1 MSAPRESRAHAAG
14 TGIVHVRLS
23 GERGDLTRL
32 AAAITALPG
41 LTVTAMSLRD
51 NYRDPG
57 MRGYLTVA
65 MPQDPGKE
73 NADAKPDA

>member
-1 MSAPRESRAHAAG
+1 MTTPPG
-14 TGIVHVRLS
+14 LS
-23 GERGDLTRL
+23 GEREDLTRL

-41 LTVTAMSLRD
+41 LTVTAMSLRE

-65 MPQDPGKE
+65 LPPDAEKDKG
-73 NADAKPDA
+73 NAKPDD

>member
-1 MSAPRESRAHAAG
+1 MIPPRKLRQVAAS

-23 GERGDLTRL
+23 GQHGDLTRL
-32 AAAITALPG
+32 ADAITALPG
-41 LTVTAMSLRD
+41 LTVTAMSLRE

-65 MPQDPGKE
+65 MPPSPPEEDH
-73 NADAKPDA
+73 DANPDD

>member
-1 MSAPRESRAHAAG
+1 MTTPRQRGGRG

-23 GERGDLTRL
+23 GDRSDLTRL

-41 LTVTAMSLRD
+41 LTVTAMSLRGD
-51 NYRDPG
+51 YRDPG

-65 MPQDPGKE
+65 M
-73 NADAKPDA
+73 NAQREDTDAQPDA